1 MDVLTASNLED
12 SLLYDKKLEEIS
24 EKDQDK
30 MNQIAYAVIK
40 SYLTQDLK
48 YHVIIYTFTRKI
60 WKKSRE
66 QAFD

>member
-1 MDVLTASNLED
+1 MDVLTTSNLED

-30 MNQIAYAVIK
+30 MNQMANGVIK
-40 SYLTQDLK
+40 SCLTQDLK

-60 WKKSRE
+60 
-66 QAFD
+66 